1 MAAVKLANSATLSGP
16 SSRPR
21 GLLVETMQIVEPK
34 KHPPVPNHL
43 LSSSKL
49 TKLYLCNMLVKFTLR
64 VMHTVDDCTVSCL
77 HDVRDGQRVQPLKCG
92 LTCTISSA
100 CFRLFQKSIPRSHRI
115 L

>member
-49 TKLYLCNMLVKFTLR
+49 TKLYLCNMLVKFRFTLR
-64 VMHTVDDCTVSCL
+64 VMHTVDDSLVLARRHRRTACAAFEIWL
-77 HDVRDGQRVQPLKCG
+77 DVYYIHCMFFVCCRN
-92 LTCTISSA
+92 
-100 CFRLFQKSIPRSHRI
+100 LF
-115 L
+115 